1 MLFETFV
8 AILKLFKRR
17 LVKIAVSKE
26 VKPTVSSLGA
36 LLWALLIAVS
46 SPLDSFYIE
55 GERGI
60 VPE

>member
-17 LVKIAVSKE
+17 LVKIAVIKK

-36 LLWALLIAVS
+36 LLWALLIDVS